1 MRTLNARSSLND
13 AKRDLGRE
21 VRMLEGFVGLG
32 LGANEIRLYVAGFET
47 PVAKYVQEHYGNHYA
62 GYYIRLLRSSGFR
75 ATFPGA

>member
-1 MRTLNARSSLND
+1 MRTLNAQSSLND

-21 VRMLEGFVGLG
+21 VRMLEGFVG